1 MTHGT
6 YRRAKADKHFSLEKI
21 ESEIQKSHDRWY
33 RNIRLIHDI
42 VQLEKELGWPLTSLD
57 LLCKFDKREL
67 DSVIDILYWLVV
79 EGDVP
84 F

>member
-6 YRRAKADKHFSLEKI
+6 YCRAKADKHFYLEKI

-33 RNIRLIHDI
+33 GNVRLIHDI
-42 VQLEKELGWPLTSLD
+42 IKLEWPLTSLD
-57 LLCKFDKREL
+57 LLCRFDKREL
-67 DSVIDILYWLVV
+67 DSVTDILYWLVV
-79 EGDVP
+79 DGDVP